1 MRGRILIPAF
11 AAAFT
16 LAFAATSATAQ
27 TNATKA
33 GPRFDKA
40 TLTTVIGTVRNVAE
54 RDGDMGPGGVYLVV
68 EDNSGAYTAH
78 VAPADFLKEF
88 GISVKV
94 GDHVEV
100 TGSVVSVDG
109 VRAILVTQLKVER
122 DTLRVRLDDGTTV
135 WW

>member
-1 MRGRILIPAF
+1 MRGRKLIPAL
-11 AAAFT
+11 AVAFT

-33 GPRFDKA
+33 GPRFDKG
-40 TLTTVIGTVRNVAE
+40 TLTTITGTVREVTE
-54 RDGDMGPGGVYLVV
+54 HDGAMGPNGVYLVV
-68 EDNSGAYTAH
+68 DDKSGTYTAH

-88 GISVKV
+88 GITIKV

-100 TGSVVSVDG
+100 TGSVVSGGAQKV
-109 VRAILVTQLKVER
+109 ILVTQIRVAP

>member
-33 GPRFDKA
+33 VPRFEKA
-40 TLTTVIGTVRNVAE
+40 TLTTVVATVRNVME
-54 RDGDMGPGGVYLVV
+54 HDGAMGPNGLYIVV
-68 EDNSGAYTAH
+68 EDKSGVYTAH

-100 TGSVVSVDG
+100 TGSVVSDDG

-122 DTLRVRLDDGTTV
+122 DTIRVRLDDGTTV

>member
-1 MRGRILIPAF
+1 MLIPAF

-33 GPRFDKA
+33 GPRFDPS
-40 TLTTVIGTVRNVAE
+40 TLTTVVGTVKSVTE
-54 RDGDMGPGGVYLVV
+54 HDGAMGPDGVYVVV
-68 EDNSGAYTAH
+68 EDKNGVYTAH
-78 VAPADFLKEF
+78 VAPADFLREF
-88 GISVKV
+88 GIAIRP
-94 GDHVEV
+94 GEHVEV
-100 TGSVVSVDG
+100 TGSVVPDDG
-109 VRAILVTQLKVER
+109 VRAILVTQIKVVR